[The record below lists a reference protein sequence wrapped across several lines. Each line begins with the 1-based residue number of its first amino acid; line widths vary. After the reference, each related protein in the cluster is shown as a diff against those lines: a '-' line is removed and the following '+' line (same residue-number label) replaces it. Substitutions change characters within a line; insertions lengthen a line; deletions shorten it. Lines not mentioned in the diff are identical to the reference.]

1 LDIERQ
7 VGCCTTGKAAAQ
19 GVPKC
24 MTCARRL
31 EGDTCRFQGIRCFGI
46 DRDGKIVTVAFKD
59 DGTVS
64 DLLYPDRW
72 QVEPTQEDL
81 MHVKMAIA
89 KALLPILREEMNH
102 IQSPTIIKRQRESD
116 VRVTCDICNTSI
128 FSASWMCRTCGTECC
143 PPCFKLVTQYT
154 SASVEQ
160 RGGRPPSFLACS
172 MSAQHQAVKFSP
184 VTRFEGQDLKQS
196 IRELEEVLRLGKAP
210 SIPED
215 LKQSIRELEEVLR
228 LGKAPSIPEVPL
240 NLKSQLARSTP
251 QDAQYERVTRL
262 ACEMVTEEILS
273 SFLKRGEPLIITGLL
288 QRMQISWTPEYFIQH
303 YGDRECLITNC
314 ANERTKATTVADF
327 FQTFGNYS
335 SRGRKVWKLKDWPPT
350 ADFKTSF
357 PELYHDFM
365 NAVPVPA
372 YTRRDGYM
380 NIASHFPTN
389 AVAPDLGPKMYNAQA
404 STTGEGSKGSTRL
417 HMDMADALN
426 VMTYAASETRDS
438 PPAGAAW
445 DIFRPEDSA
454 TVRQYMRQ
462 SLHPTSSDPIHSQH
476 YYLDDKLR
484 SELFA
489 ETGVRSFH
497 FHQLPGEAVIIPA
510 GCAHQ
515 VSNLSDC
522 IKVAVDFVSP
532 ENVVRCERLTEEFR
546 QENLAAQ
553 DQWKEDV
560 LQLKTMMWYAWVSCQ
575 QQQGKMDKGLSAV

>member
-1 LDIERQ
+1 LDLEQQ
-7 VGCCTTGKAAAQ
+7 VGCCTTGKAAAS

-24 MTCARRL
+24 ITCSRRL
-31 EGDTCRFQGIRCFGI
+31 AGDTCRFQGIRWFGL
-46 DRDGKIVTVAFKD
+46 DQDENIVTVGFKD
-59 DGTVS
+59 VGTVS
-64 DLLYPDRW
+64 GLLYPDRW
-72 QVEPTQEDL
+72 NVIPTQENL
-81 MHVKMAIA
+81 MQVKMAIA
-89 KALLPILREEMNH
+89 KALLPILREEMDH
-102 IQSPTIIKRQRESD
+102 IQSPDIIKRQRESD

-128 FSASWMCRTCGTECC
+128 FSASWMCRNCGSESC
-143 PPCFKLVTQYT
+143 PLCFKLVIQYT
-154 SASVEQ
+154 TASVKQ
-160 RGGRPPSFLACS
+160 RSVCPPSFLACS
-172 MSAQHQAVKFSP
+172 KFEQHQAEKFSSI
-184 VTRFEGQDLKQS
+184 TRFGEQDLEQT
-196 IRELEEVLRLGKAP
+196 IRELEEVLSLGQA
-210 SIPED
+210 S
-215 LKQSIRELEEVLR
+215 
-228 LGKAPSIPEVPL
+228 SIPEVPSGHW
-240 NLKSQLARSTP
+240 SQVARPTP
-251 QDAQYERVTRL
+251 HHAQYEVTRL
-262 ACEMVTEEILS
+262 AYETVTEEILRF
-273 SFLKRGEPLIITGLL
+273 FLKRGEPFIVTGLL
-288 QRMQISWTPEYFIQH
+288 QRMKISWTPEYFIQR
-303 YGDRECLITNC
+303 YGTRECLITNC

-335 SRGRKVWKLKDWPPT
+335 SRGKTIWKLKDWPPT

-357 PELYHDFM
+357 PDLYHDFM
-365 NAVPVPA
+365 DAVPVPA
-372 YTRRDGYM
+372 YTRRDGFM

-426 VMTYAASETRDS
+426 VMTYAAAETHDS

-454 TVRQYMRQ
+454 TIRDFMRH
-462 SLHPTSSDPIHSQH
+462 SLHCTSSDPIHSQH

-489 ETGVRSFH
+489 ESGVRPFH
-497 FHQLPGEAVIIPA
+497 FRQLPGEAVIIPA

-532 ENVVRCERLTEEFR
+532 ENVVRCEKLTEEFR

-560 LQLKTMMWYAWVSCQ
+560 LQLKTMMWYAWVNCHQ
-575 QQQGKMDKGLSAV
+575 QQEKMANSLSSV